1 MIHPQNDDIL
11 YMNYYKKEVYFME
24 DFVNNF
30 VNIIYV
36 IIDAIRSLVESLRG
50 PRLTDPTPK
59 PDDGETPAEGTN

>member
-1 MIHPQNDDIL
+1 
-11 YMNYYKKEVYFME
+11 ME

-50 PRLTDPTPK
+50 EPLLKPK
-59 PDDGETPAEGTN
+59 AEDDQPADDANN

>member
-1 MIHPQNDDIL
+1 
-11 YMNYYKKEVYFME
+11 ME